1 MTVLYIAGQQPGTG
15 ATAVSA
21 ALAVVWRRAGK
32 SVALVKPA
40 FLNGDPSGTTALFAQ
55 ITGVATDAAP
65 VMASDGQLTSGQMDA
80 IAKEIEALASGVDV
94 VVVDGLPRTDADGG
108 KVAASAQ
115 LAQRLGAVVL
125 GVLPYSRSD
134 GAETAAA
141 WREAFGDALRGVV
154 GNRRTRYAG
163 HDAHESLVPS
173 LQAAG
178 VSVIGTVPEERRLLA
193 PSLAQVAEH
202 LGGKFYV
209 SPYDDV
215 LIEHFLIGGLI
226 LEWGVNY
233 FNRFPNQAVI
243 VRANR
248 PDIAMAALSCTPAC
262 IVLTGGAEPAQYVY
276 QRAQDEEVPLL
287 AVNTDTIATEEALES
302 LQDHVNVHHPAKAE
316 RFAEVLTECLDWDAL
331 EAAITAP

>member
-21 ALAVVWRRAGK
+21 ALAVAWRRAGK
-32 SVALVKPA
+32 SVALVKPV
-40 FLNGDPSGTTALFAQ
+40 FLNGDPTGTTALFAQ

-65 VMASDGQLTSGQMDA
+65 VMASDGQLTPGQMDA

-134 GAETAAA
+134 GAEIASA
-141 WREAFGDALRGVV
+141 WRETFGDELRGVV
-154 GNRRTRYAG
+154 VNRRTRYAG

-248 PDIAMAALSCTPAC
+248 PDIAMAALSCTSAC

-287 AVNTDTIATEEALES
+287 AVDTDTITTAEALES

-316 RFAEVLTECLDWDAL
+316 RFADVLMECLDWDTL
-331 EAAITAP
+331 ESAITAL

>member
-21 ALAVVWRRAGK
+21 ALAVAWRRAGK

-40 FLNGDPSGTTALFAQ
+40 FLDGDPAGTTALFAQ
-55 ITGVATDAAP
+55 ITGVATGADP
-65 VMASDGQLTSGQMDA
+65 VMASGGEFTPAQMDA
-80 IAKEIEALASGVDV
+80 IAKEVKTLASGVDV
-94 VVVDGLPRTDADGG
+94 VLVDGLPRTDADGN

-125 GVLPYSRSD
+125 GVLPYTRSD
-134 GAETAAA
+134 GAGAAVA
-141 WREAFGDALRGVV
+141 WREAFGDALQGVV
-154 GNRRTRYAG
+154 VNRRTRYAG
-163 HDAHESLVPS
+163 HDAHESLVPL
-173 LQAAG
+173 LQDAG
-178 VSVIGTVPEERRLLA
+178 VPVLGTVPEERGLLA

-262 IVLTGGAEPAQYVY
+262 VVLTGGSEPAQYVY

-287 AVNTDTIATEEALES
+287 AVDTDTIATAEALES
-302 LQDHVNVHHPAKAE
+302 LQDHVHVHHPAKAE
-316 RFAEVLTECLDWDAL
+316 RFADVLTECLDWDAL
-331 EAAITAP
+331 ESAITAA